1 MIAKNEVKKIV
12 FKKTSDVDNDEYI
25 VEALDEDGN
34 ILFLVV
40 GDENDKKV
48 TLEFDSI
55 LSKLKI
61 EYALFVSK
69 VEEAKSIVQIYLDS
83 LQG

>member
-1 MIAKNEVKKIV
+1 MIVKNEVKKII
-12 FKKTSDVDNDEYI
+12 FQKTSDVDNDEYI

-40 GDENDKKV
+40 GDENSKKV
-48 TLEFDSI
+48 TFEFDTI

-61 EYALFVSK
+61 EYTLFLRK
-69 VEEAKSIVQIYLDS
+69 VEEAKSIVQTYLDS
-83 LQG
+83 L